1 MDFEKNKSTCDW
13 SLLNSS
19 ISNPTHDELEK
30 EISSIQ
36 EKYIGA
42 VILGLSLLKFFGV
55 AFQFMELKHA
65 HPFWKNLLVI
75 FGSVFIVIIL
85 GITNL

>member
-1 MDFEKNKSTCDW
+1 MNKISVNTLFI
-13 SLLNSS
+13 LLALTLLSV
-19 ISNPTHDELEK
+19 LC
-30 EISSIQ
+30 SSIQ

-85 GITNL
+85 GVTNL